1 MPTDAKPG
9 VDIFAQRLAEDPYAP
24 RVPDWGR
31 GQSSSVS
38 MGLSCLVLSCLM
50 QPWVYSFVLTCV
62 CRVSCDGVLCYVCL
76 VLSYRVVRVV
86 SMRCGVVSC
95 LDLT

>member
-1 MPTDAKPG
+1 MPTNAKPG

-38 MGLSCLVLSCLM
+38 KGLSCLVLCSHGSLLLCCLVFVLSRLMLHCVMFVLSCLI
-50 QPWVYSFVLTCV
+50 
-62 CRVSCDGVLCYVCL
+62 
-76 VLSYRVVRVV
+76 LSYRVVLCQ
-86 SMRCGVVSC
+86 CGVV
-95 LDLT
+95 